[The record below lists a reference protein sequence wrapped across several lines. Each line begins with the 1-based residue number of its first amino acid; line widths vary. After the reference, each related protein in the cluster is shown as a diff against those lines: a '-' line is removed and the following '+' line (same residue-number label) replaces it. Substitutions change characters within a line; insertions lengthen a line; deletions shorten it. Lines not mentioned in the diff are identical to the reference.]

1 MSESTSACNAS
12 MCCETRLASLEKR
25 VSRIRTCLLIALGA
39 LILLIGIAIG
49 KGGDRREMRGRAA
62 AMMMRQ
68 GEMRLPMGAPIDGPR
83 PMMRG
88 MMHGGP
94 DRGPDG
100 PRDGRPNRG
109 PDGPRDGGPDR
120 GPKDGPGRPDRD

>member
-68 GEMRLPMGAPIDGPR
+68 GEMRPPMGAGFDGPR
-83 PMMRG
+83 PAMR
-88 MMHGGP
+88 GGP

>member
-1 MSESTSACNAS
+1 MSEPTPACNTS
-12 MCCETRLASLEKR
+12 MCCETRLATLEKR
-25 VSRIRTCLLIALGA
+25 VSRIRTCLLIALGV

-49 KGGDRREMRGRAA
+49 KGGNRREMRGRAA
-62 AMMMRQ
+62 AMMIHRGDMRP
-68 GEMRLPMGAPIDGPR
+68 PMDAPIDGPR

-88 MMHGGP
+88 GP

-100 PRDGRPNRG
+100 PRDRGPNRG

-120 GPKDGPGRPDRD
+120 GPKNGPGRPDRD

>member
-68 GEMRLPMGAPIDGPR
+68 GEMRPPMGAPVDGPR
-83 PMMRG
+83 PAMR
-88 MMHGGP
+88 GGP

>member
-1 MSESTSACNAS
+1 

-62 AMMMRQ
+62 AMMMRH
-68 GEMRLPMGAPIDGPR
+68 GEMRPPMGAGFDGPR
-83 PMMRG
+83 PAMRG
-88 MMHGGP
+88 MMRGGP

-109 PDGPRDGGPDR
+109 PDGPREGGPDR
-120 GPKDGPGRPDRD
+120 GPKNGPGRADRD

>member
-49 KGGDRREMRGRAA
+49 KVAIDARCAA
-62 AMMMRQ
+62 A
-68 GEMRLPMGAPIDGPR
+68 PPP
-83 PMMRG
+83 
-88 MMHGGP
+88 
-94 DRGPDG
+94 
-100 PRDGRPNRG
+100 
-109 PDGPRDGGPDR
+109 
-120 GPKDGPGRPDRD
+120 